1 MKLAAKKKVLVGD
14 KGVIFAEGVKAALE
28 RDFDVVSIATD
39 GHTLLN
45 ANRALKPDV
54 IVVDPAIPLMNG
66 VETLVELTAQP
77 CGPKV
82 VVLTMAADIASVS
95 EMLRVGVTGYVL
107 KISPPSELLAAID
120 KVLKGGTY
128 ITPLL
133 PFHFGKITRY
143 FQHDERRSLTQRE
156 REVLE
161 LIAKG
166 RTSREI
172 AAVLN
177 ISTKTVESHRT
188 NISRHLGIHSIA
200 ELTRYALEHGMV

>member
-1 MKLAAKKKVLVGD
+1 MAKKKVLVGD
-14 KGVIFAEGVKAALE
+14 KGGIFAEGVKVSLG
-28 RDFDVVSIATD
+28 RDFDVVGIVTD
-39 GHTLLN
+39 GKALLDET
-45 ANRALKPDV
+45 RSLQPDV
-54 IVVDPAIPLMNG
+54 VVLDLAIPLMDG
-66 VETLVELTAQP
+66 ETFDEIAEQP
-77 CGPKV
+77 NPPKI
-82 VVLTMAADIASVS
+82 VVLTMAADIASVT
-95 EMLRVGVTGYVL
+95 EMIEAGAAGYVL
-107 KISPPSELLAAID
+107 KTSPPSELLFAIE
-120 KVLKGGTY
+120 KVLKGGRY

-133 PFHFGKITRY
+133 PFNPSKIRRQ
-143 FQHDERRSLTQRE
+143 FHDERRSLTQRE

-172 AAVLN
+172 AIVLN